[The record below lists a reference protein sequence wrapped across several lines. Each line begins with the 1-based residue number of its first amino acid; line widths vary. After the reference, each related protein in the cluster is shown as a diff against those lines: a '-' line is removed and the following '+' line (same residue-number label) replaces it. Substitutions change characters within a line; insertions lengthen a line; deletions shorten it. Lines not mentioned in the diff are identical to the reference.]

1 VIAGP
6 QPRPTVLYNSLQHMF
21 PPKHTQALLFQRVT
35 PVCTRP
41 GFKLRIFS
49 DLRTVVL
56 QFPVFVVRLFELCRA
71 FSVRC
76 ALCTEKGWGEGGVI
90 FLQTSQFQNGNPKTQ
105 VPTPNVGH
113 TPPWWNAERGRSY
126 RGAPV
131 CYSAPRLR
139 EGRGEIWASS
149 TGDEL
154 EAGNG
159 REAR

>member
-6 QPRPTVLYNSLQHMF
+6 QPRPIVLYNSLQHMF
-21 PPKHTQALLFQRVT
+21 PPKRTQALLFQRVT
-35 PVCTRP
+35 PVCTCP

-90 FLQTSQFQNGNPKTQ
+90 FRHV
-105 VPTPNVGH
+105 VPFLEGAFELIAEW
-113 TPPWWNAERGRSY
+113 PPAVSPRGRDLPYPTFSSL
-126 RGAPV
+126 GFL
-131 CYSAPRLR
+131 STSGEGQRL
-139 EGRGEIWASS
+139 
-149 TGDEL
+149 DHL
-154 EAGNG
+154 QPPHLY
-159 REAR
+159 